1 MVHEFLIPALEAVAA
16 EVLAQLPTSARSS
29 GDAGVE
35 LPHLPSVE
43 AVLRSQPR
51 PATFTHLHPPRP
63 TANTLYRSF
72 LLRPASMTS
81 LYREAIGRLTLI
93 STVTH
98 DELSRLE

>member
-16 EVLAQLPTSARSS
+16 EVLAQLPTSASSS

-51 PATFTHLHPPRP
+51 PATFTHLHPPR
-63 TANTLYRSF
+63 LQILCIVRSCCD
-72 LLRPASMTS
+72 LRA
-81 LYREAIGRLTLI
+81 
-93 STVTH
+93 
-98 DELSRLE
+98 

>member
-29 GDAGVE
+29 GVPAGVVGVE

-51 PATFTHLHPPRP
+51 PATFTHLHPPRLQILCIVP
-63 TANTLYRSF
+63 SCCD
-72 LLRPASMTS
+72 LRA
-81 LYREAIGRLTLI
+81 
-93 STVTH
+93 
-98 DELSRLE
+98 